1 MAVEVAVA
9 LAAGFAAF
17 NFALLAF
24 GSDSI
29 IELLSGTVVLLH
41 LRRDGSGQDDMGQKT
56 SHFSRL
62 LLFML
67 IPVIAGGTVLSY
79 YSGIK
84 PESSIPGV
92 VVALLAVIIMPYFW
106 LEKRRIG
113 SSTNCTPLKID
124 AVESATC
131 FAMSIVLLVGLAL
144 QMLFNIYWIVYVATA
159 VLLAFIARE
168 ALESRG
174 NAAQK
179 TGETLQP

>member
-9 LAAGFAAF
+9 LAAGFAAS

-29 IELLSGTVVLLH
+29 IELLSSTVVLLH
-41 LRRDGSGQDDMGQKT
+41 LRKDGSGLDDTGQKT

-62 LLFML
+62 LLFTL
-67 IPVIAGGTVLSY
+67 IPMIAGGTILSY
-79 YSGIK
+79 YTGIK
-84 PESSIPGV
+84 PESSLPGLI
-92 VVALLAVIIMPYFW
+92 VALLAVIIMPYFW

-113 SSTNCTPLKID
+113 NSTNCTPLKID
-124 AVESATC
+124 SVESATC
-131 FAMSIVLLVGLAL
+131 FAMSIVLLAGLAL

-168 ALESRG
+168 ALESRDT
-174 NAAQK
+174 A
-179 TGETLQP
+179 